1 MNFSS
6 VTHPWV
12 TNEFPKRYPTLGN
25 SQYSIERRYARMNT
39 RNVKYR
45 KRYMP
50 VEEFD
55 NLLGNHSSFPV
66 VNPNSKARCIECGGQ
81 RELDHLCG

>member
-1 MNFSS
+1 
-6 VTHPWV
+6 
-12 TNEFPKRYPTLGN
+12 
-25 SQYSIERRYARMNT
+25 MNT